1 MCIENKEECDNLK
14 NCITII
20 IYYEVWWN
28 FITKK
33 KKCIQ
38 MLIIQQFLKVIYRER
53 KNYNDL
59 ILYIFQCLHVLKII
73 IKI

>member
-1 MCIENKEECDNLK
+1 MCIENKDECDNLK

-33 KKCIQ
+33 KEMYSNVDYTTVFKSY
-38 MLIIQQFLKVIYRER
+38 L
-53 KNYNDL
+53 
-59 ILYIFQCLHVLKII
+59 
-73 IKI
+73 